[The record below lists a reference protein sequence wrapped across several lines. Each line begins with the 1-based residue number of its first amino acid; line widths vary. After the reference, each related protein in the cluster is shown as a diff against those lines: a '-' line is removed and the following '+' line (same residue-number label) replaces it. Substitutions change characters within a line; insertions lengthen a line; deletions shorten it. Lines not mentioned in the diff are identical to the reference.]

1 MVQKKR
7 MTSEKKIEFILSA
20 LEEKKGQE
28 VAVLD
33 VRGRTLLAD
42 FFVIASGTSKTHIRA
57 LVDAIIDKL
66 EGSGLKRKR
75 VEGHD
80 ESMWTL
86 LDFGDVIVH
95 IFSPE
100 HREFYKLESYW
111 SGAEKGSPPEL
122 SSDEG

>member
-1 MVQKKR
+1 
-7 MTSEKKIEFILSA
+7 MTSEEKAELIISA
-20 LEEKKGQE
+20 LEEKKGE
-28 VAVLD
+28 DATVLD

-42 FFVIASGTSKTHIRA
+42 FFIIASGTSKTHIRA

-66 EGSGLKRKR
+66 EGSGIKRKR

-80 ESMWTL
+80 ESMWIL

-100 HREFYKLESYW
+100 HREFYSLESYW
-111 SGAEKGSPPEL
+111 SGAERGSPPEL